1 MQDLTKS
8 LKKFLVNINGLYLHN
23 IKHKKRR
30 TNCCESIQS
39 EVIII
44 FLIFFLI
51 LSAGS
56 KKIQNAMA
64 QVSYKLTKVI
74 FIERTQDVNKS
85 NYIPIYTHNW
95 KGKPVGHYNY
105 EGIIKIEQL
114 FYNNYS
120 VDYLQS
126 ILE

>member
-1 MQDLTKS
+1 M
-8 LKKFLVNINGLYLHN
+8 V
-23 IKHKKRR
+23 
-30 TNCCESIQS
+30 
-39 EVIII
+39 
-44 FLIFFLI
+44 
-51 LSAGS
+51 
-56 KKIQNAMA
+56 

-85 NYIPIYTHNW
+85 NYIPIYTHKW
-95 KGKPVGHYNY
+95 KGKLVGHYNY